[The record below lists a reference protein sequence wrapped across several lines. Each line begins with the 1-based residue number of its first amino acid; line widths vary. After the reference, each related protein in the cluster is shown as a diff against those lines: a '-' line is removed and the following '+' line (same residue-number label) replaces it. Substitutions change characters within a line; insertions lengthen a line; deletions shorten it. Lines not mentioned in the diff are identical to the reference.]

1 MRLYKSITVLC
12 LFTIIMAFSTTAHA
26 DQVIIEADDLNV
38 RTGPGTHYERSN
50 QVNSN
55 EVYQIIQID
64 GDWVEIEIDGD
75 SGWVTTEFVTIE
87 EQTDNNNS
95 NSNEDE
101 EVGQTDDQMATT
113 EKTII
118 ISNDNTQIRN
128 GPSVDHEIISF
139 AQKNQEFEVVSENNN
154 WYEVVIDDG
163 TGYIFKRL
171 IDNIKL
177 TPTNHLKN
185 KTIVIDAG
193 HGGYDVGA
201 ISENDKYE
209 KSFTLKTTSE
219 LSTILTTLGVNVIL
233 TRNNDDFIRLMSRPL
248 LANVYEADSFIS
260 IHFNSFPESTSVD
273 GIDTYYYSDFDK
285 EFANIIQRE
294 LINATDANDRGVHHG
309 NFQVIRQS
317 LQPSLLLELGFM
329 SNPEGEQ
336 LLLADTY
343 QRKLAQGIT
352 TGLEK
357 YFTK

>member
-1 MRLYKSITVLC
+1 MQLYKAITMLS

-26 DQVIIEADDLNV
+26 DQVIIEADHLNV
-38 RTGPGTHYERSN
+38 RTGPGTHFEKSN
-50 QVNSN
+50 QVNTN

-64 GDWVEIEIDGD
+64 GEWVEIEIDGD
-75 SGWVTTEFVTIE
+75 SGWVTTEFVTIKE
-87 EQTDNNNS
+87 PTDNNDNHG
-95 NSNEDE
+95 DE
-101 EVGQTDDQMATT
+101 EVDQEEDQMAATQ
-113 EKTII
+113 KTII

-128 GPSVDHEIISF
+128 GPSVDYEIISF
-139 AQKNQEFEVVSENNN
+139 AQKNQEFEVLSENNN
-154 WYEVVIDDG
+154 WYEVIIDDG

-171 IDNIKL
+171 VDNIKL

-201 ISENDKYE
+201 VSENDNYE

-219 LSTILTTLGVNVIL
+219 LSTILTMLGADVIL

-294 LINATDANDRGVHHG
+294 LINATDANDRGIHHG

-329 SNPEGEQ
+329 SNPEREQ
-336 LLLADTY
+336 LLLSDSY

-357 YFTK
+357 YFAK